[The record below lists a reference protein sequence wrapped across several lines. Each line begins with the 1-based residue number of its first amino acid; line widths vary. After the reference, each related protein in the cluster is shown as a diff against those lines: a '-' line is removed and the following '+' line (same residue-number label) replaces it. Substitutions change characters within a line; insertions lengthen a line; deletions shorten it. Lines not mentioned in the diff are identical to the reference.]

1 MNKWLLFLGF
11 IFIFSSRLTGQ
22 HLLPSAATSDSLKNI
37 QIYEQAYRTAG
48 KDKEIKK
55 DERILLDNL
64 AKSLNLTQNELQ
76 DIHDRLKEFSQN
88 TLNQSGRW
96 PLMIQNIGWGVDKT
110 KWYVASELLSF
121 TAALYLTHKYTKN
134 MDIPLSRSQ
143 MLHLGSGLGYHY
155 GYYLNKA
162 MKIDF
167 DSDRRSWAGVV
178 MASVPV
184 GLWVS
189 DHLYQK
195 WQPTHG
201 QAWALSLSAIMSATA
216 ITNIHCLIDNIPE
229 EPLEDINEDFSE
241 HPDYRETKAYKKYDK
256 NLEKW
261 EQVQAFMVMA
271 AYPAGLYLGN
281 KIFGQKDYTVGDAL
295 MLYQGYGFGMLY
307 GLMASDI
314 IYGGNFNSGDAL
326 FQLALLGGGFSGVW
340 LYDHME
346 TGYDYSF
353 GESMIMAASTIACG
367 ITGTILTRKILTPE
381 SEARFHT
388 KDTAIKLSLLP
399 EIKFLTPK
407 TTGFRGAAVG
417 VNLQL
422 LF

>member
-1 MNKWLLFLGF
+1 
-11 IFIFSSRLTGQ
+11 
-22 HLLPSAATSDSLKNI
+22 
-37 QIYEQAYRTAG
+37 
-48 KDKEIKK
+48 
-55 DERILLDNL
+55 
-64 AKSLNLTQNELQ
+64 
-76 DIHDRLKEFSQN
+76 
-88 TLNQSGRW
+88 
-96 PLMIQNIGWGVDKT
+96 
-110 KWYVASELLSF
+110 
-121 TAALYLTHKYTKN
+121 
-134 MDIPLSRSQ
+134 
-143 MLHLGSGLGYHY
+143 
-155 GYYLNKA
+155 
-162 MKIDF
+162 
-167 DSDRRSWAGVV
+167 

-340 LYDHME
+340 LYDQME

-353 GESMIMAASTIACG
+353 GESMIMAAGAVSGMTFGAAMGIITESNFIIMEASAIACG